1 MKKLTTKQKH
11 THKKLARKSGIKKAK
26 RNARNKHIK
35 FMQKEM
41 WRKHRQNY
49 YPGGIQLDEPFTP
62 VDMPVQENIDITG
75 EVEQLQDDTKIE
87 L

>member
-11 THKKLARKSGIKKAK
+11 THTKLARKSGIKKAK

-75 EVEQLQDDTKIE
+75 EVEQLQDDTKIS